1 MLKGLQ
7 LMQAFGRYSMIFSL
21 GCPIYIFAT
30 ESARNNPYKLSIG
43 ILCLLV
49 IFTTYKLWEIKRI
62 GNKKADPF
70 WKYADRITVLTI
82 LILGLY
88 DSDFTARSFIIA
100 GMAYYLVGYS
110 AGWDDH
116 NSFLN
121 HIAFRFFV
129 AFGLILYVVD
139 KKKYQE
145 AFVALIA
152 VVSFFGAFLTIKDIK
167 RERRSKKIKKSTIV
181 L

>member
-1 MLKGLQ
+1 
-7 LMQAFGRYSMIFSL
+7 MQAFGRYSIVFSL
-21 GCPIYIFAT
+21 GFPVYVFAT
-30 ESARNNPYKLSIG
+30 QSARENPYKLSIA
-43 ILCLLV
+43 ILCVLV
-49 IFTTYKLWEIKRI
+49 ILTTYKLWEIKKI
-62 GNKKADPF
+62 GNEKADPF
-70 WKYADRITVLTI
+70 WKYADRLTVLAI
-82 LILGLY
+82 IAISLY

-100 GMAYYLVGYS
+100 GIVYYLVGYS
-110 AGWDDH
+110 AGWEDY

-139 KKKYQE
+139 RKKYQE

-152 VVSFFGAFLTIKDIK
+152 VVSFFGAFLTIKDM
-167 RERRSKKIKKSTIV
+167 KKQKKSVKMKKSTIV

>member
-7 LMQAFGRYSMIFSL
+7 LMQAFGRYSIVFSL
-21 GCPIYIFAT
+21 GCPIYVFST
-30 ESARNNPYKLSIG
+30 RSARDNPYKLSIA
-43 ILCLLV
+43 ILV
-49 IFTTYKLWEIKRI
+49 ILVILTTYKLWEIKKI
-62 GNKKADPF
+62 GNEKADPF
-70 WKYADRITVLTI
+70 WKYADRLTVLAI
-82 LILGLY
+82 IIIALY

-100 GMAYYLVGYS
+100 GIVYYLVGYS

-121 HIAFRFFV
+121 HIAFRFF
-129 AFGLILYVVD
+129 AALGLILYVVD
-139 KKKYQE
+139 RKKYQE

-152 VVSFFGAFLTIKDIK
+152 VVSFFGAFLTIKDM
-167 RERRSKKIKKSTIV
+167 KKQKKSVKMKKSTIV